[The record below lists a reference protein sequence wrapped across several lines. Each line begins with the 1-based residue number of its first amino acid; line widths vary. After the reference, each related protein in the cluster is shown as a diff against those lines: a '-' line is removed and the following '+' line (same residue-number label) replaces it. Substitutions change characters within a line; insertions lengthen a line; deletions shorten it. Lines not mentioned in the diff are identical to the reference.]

1 MTRDEAK
8 NMLDLARSGKLGDH
22 RRIEMMKV
30 IDSIYD
36 DFESRTCENCKH
48 FTKEFGV
55 YGICQKGMTN
65 HVVWHEGEQWKLIDF
80 YSGCNKFER
89 RRE

>member
-1 MTRDEAK
+1 MTEDRKSK
-8 NMLDLARSGKLGDH
+8 NAISYPASVLTWLN
-22 RRIEMMKV
+22 EV
-30 IDSIYD
+30 TDSIYD
-36 DFESRTCENCKH
+36 DFESRTCQNCKH